1 MFDLTSFDVTWFQLG
16 WMAAVFFL
24 AFVIRGMSGFGA
36 GMIAVPLLAFVIPLQ
51 LAVPLCSLLVFV
63 LFVILMIR
71 DRHEIVWAELRLLL
85 PPTIVGAL
93 AGLWLFTSL
102 DNRMLVFMLG
112 TFLVCYSCYMLAVS
126 LLGLPQ
132 LRCSQRWA
140 LPVGFF
146 GSFFDTLFGGGGG
159 TLVVIYINARGI
171 GRAGFRATVAALW
184 FAEMVARISG
194 YAWAG
199 FYNATTFW
207 LLAALLPLMWAGTV
221 VGERLGNRV
230 DSETFS
236 KILAVMLLAS
246 GVSLLAK

>member
-1 MFDLTSFDVTWFQLG
+1 MPELSYLQLA
-16 WMAAVFFL
+16 WIAAVFFF
-24 AFVIRGMSGFGA
+24 AFVVRGMSGFGA

-63 LFVILMIR
+63 LFVILVIR
-71 DRHEIVWAELRLLL
+71 DRREVVWSELRLLV

-93 AGLWLFTSL
+93 AGLWLFAIL
-102 DNRMLVFMLG
+102 DNRMLVMMLG
-112 TFLVCYSCYMLAVS
+112 TFLVLYAGYMLAVS
-126 LLGLPQ
+126 VLGLPQ

-184 FAEMVARISG
+184 FTEMIARIGG

-199 FYNATTFW
+199 FYNAQT
-207 LLAALLPLMWAGTV
+207 LLLFVLLLPLMWAGTV

-230 DSETFS
+230 GSETFAR
-236 KILAVMLLAS
+236 ILAVMLLAS

>member
-1 MFDLTSFDVTWFQLG
+1 MAELSYWQLA
-16 WMAAVFFL
+16 WIAAVFFF
-24 AFVIRGMSGFGA
+24 AFVVRGMSGFGA
-36 GMIAVPLLAFVIPLQ
+36 GMIAVPLLAFAIPLQ

-63 LFVILMIR
+63 LFVILVIR
-71 DRHEIVWAELRLLL
+71 DRREVVWSELRLLV
-85 PPTIVGAL
+85 PPTIIGAL
-93 AGLWLFTSL
+93 AGLWLFAML
-102 DNRMLVFMLG
+102 DNRMLVMMLG
-112 TFLVCYSCYMLAVS
+112 SFLVLYASYMLAVS
-126 LLGLPQ
+126 VLGLPQ

-184 FAEMVARISG
+184 FTEMITRIGG

-199 FYNATTFW
+199 FYDARTLVLFA
-207 LLAALLPLMWAGTV
+207 LLLPLMWAGTV

-230 DSETFS
+230 SSDTFTR
-236 KILAVMLLAS
+236 ILAVMLLAS
-246 GVSLLAK
+246 G

>member
-1 MFDLTSFDVTWFQLG
+1 MFDLSGLQLA
-16 WMAAVFFL
+16 WVVAVFFF
-24 AFVIRGMSGFGA
+24 AFVVRGMSGFGA

-63 LFVILMIR
+63 LFVILVIR
-71 DRHEIVWAELRLLL
+71 DRREIVWSELRLLV
-85 PPTIVGAL
+85 PPTIIGAL
-93 AGLWLFTSL
+93 AGLWLFASL
-102 DNRMLVFMLG
+102 DNRMLVLMLG
-112 TFLVCYSCYMLAVS
+112 SFLVCYACYMLAVS
-126 LLGLPQ
+126 ALGLPQ

-140 LPVGFF
+140 MPVGFF

-184 FAEMVARISG
+184 FTEMIARIGG

-199 FYNATTFW
+199 FYDAKT
-207 LLAALLPLMWAGTV
+207 LLLFVALLPLMWAGTV

-230 DSETFS
+230 KAETFS

-246 GVSLLAK
+246 GISLLAK

>member
-1 MFDLTSFDVTWFQLG
+1 MSGLSGFQLAWIVG
-16 WMAAVFFL
+16 VFFF

-51 LAVPLCSLLVFV
+51 FAVPLCSLLVFV
-63 LFVILMIR
+63 LFVILVIR
-71 DRHEIVWAELRLLL
+71 DRRQVVWDELKLLV

-93 AGLWLFTSL
+93 AGLWLFAIL
-102 DNRMLVFMLG
+102 DNRMLVMMLG
-112 TFLVCYSCYMLAVS
+112 TFLVLYAGYMLAVS

-140 LPVGFF
+140 LPAGFF

-184 FAEMVARISG
+184 FTEMIARIGG

-199 FYNATTFW
+199 FYDASTLW

-221 VGERLGNRV
+221 VGERLSNKV
-230 DSETFS
+230 EAETFAR
-236 KILAVMLLAS
+236 ILAVMLLAS

>member
-1 MFDLTSFDVTWFQLG
+1 MMPDLNWFQLA

-24 AFVIRGMSGFGA
+24 AFVVRGMSGFGA

-63 LFVILMIR
+63 LFVILVIR
-71 DRHEIVWAELRLLL
+71 DRREIVWAELRLLV

-93 AGLWLFTSL
+93 VGLWLFASL
-102 DNRMLVFMLG
+102 DNRMLVIMLG

-184 FAEMVARISG
+184 FTEMIARIGG

-199 FYNATTFW
+199 FYNSTTLW
-207 LLAALLPLMWAGTV
+207 LLLALLPLMWVGTM

-236 KILAVMLLAS
+236 RILAVMLLAS
-246 GVSLLAK
+246 GVSLLVK